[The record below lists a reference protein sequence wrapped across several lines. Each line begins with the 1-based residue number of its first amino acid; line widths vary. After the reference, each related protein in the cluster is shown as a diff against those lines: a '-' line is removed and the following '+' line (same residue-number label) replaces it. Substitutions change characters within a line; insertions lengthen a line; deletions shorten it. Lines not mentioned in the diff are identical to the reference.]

1 MADPSRLLEDP
12 TFMALSPLEMAEY
25 LERLNMSD
33 PNPSPAV
40 AEVFSGLRLVKLGFV
55 FVFDVKVNQMC
66 SRDRRTVT
74 DFIVILSVLVLL
86 MFAEHLI
93 NWHLELHIL
102 MMTNLKF
109 SDLVYLEVFGTTESA
124 DTHLDEPNAPLN
136 GCGKM
141 LLHLSWRVGG
151 VANGFIRPTS
161 RGCSLFGG
169 PIKFLCCNLLVEY
182 HRVFKVLAYLFQI
195 IYLNARGYL
204 IMAFNQTTSFAFVG
218 IWEIVVGSK
227 LLCFLVSNSRLQSS
241 IVDDGG
247 TLLSNSRLQSSI
259 VDDGG
264 TLLRFTR
271 PRLFSPSNGV
281 QDQSKFKLLFAY
293 SCSVVSGVTHLQFL
307 EGTTAVTEFT
317 TVPSK
322 FWINWHLE
330 LHIFMINLCLLIM
343 NLKFSDLVC
352 TPFIFCF
359 EDVTIYLNVV
369 LSNIN
374 DHRIYTAMVIYYNS
388 RLQSSIVDDGGT
400 LLRSNLLALTVV
412 CLQLL
417 GSIRC
422 YSSAEPP
429 AHEVIGMPA
438 LSPTMT
444 QGNIAKWRKK
454 EGDKIEVGDII
465 CEIETDKATLEFE
478 SLEEGF
484 LAKIL
489 VAEGAKDVPVGQPI
503 AITIEDL
510 NEIQNLP
517 DSDLGGSEVKETKS
531 TQTDVKT
538 EDSAQ
543 ESSSGK
549 IDASKLPPHIF
560 VEMPALS
567 PTMDQGNIARWLKKE
582 GEKIEVGDIICE
594 IETDK
599 ATLEFECL
607 EEGYLAKILAP
618 EGSKNVAVGQA
629 IAITVED
636 PADVELLKSYDSGN
650 MAAKEAKPAQPAS
663 HDKEVKVQK
672 SSFSRISPS
681 AKLLIAQHKLD
692 ASSIMA
698 SGAHG
703 TLLKSD
709 VLTAIKSGT
718 GATKSSSSEPKT
730 TSSSQSVT
738 HTSLSSSSELQQLD
752 SYEDLPNTQIRKV
765 IARRL
770 LESKQSIPH
779 LYLTA
784 GLRSSFTVKFCD
796 VILDPLLTFRKELK
810 DKFGVKVS
818 VNDIVIKTVAIAL
831 RNVPKANAF
840 WDDKNGEIVL
850 NDSVDISIA
859 VATEKGLMTP
869 IIKNA
874 DQKSISSISLEFYPH
889 VCLCLTRG
897 IKGALMF
904 LGPIFFVAPY
914 SSIISNL
921 GMFPVDQFCA
931 IINPPQ
937 SGILAVGRGNQV
949 VEPVFGDDGFEKP
962 GVVTKMNVT
971 LSADHRVFDGEVAEF
986 LSDYFGLFFRKS
998 WSAMQMIDNNQA

>member
-1 MADPSRLLEDP
+1 MAAVSRLRNNPVIKRAPSLIR
-12 TFMALSPLEMAEY
+12 ARYLS
-25 LERLNMSD
+25 ST
-33 PNPSPAV
+33 SI
-40 AEVFSGLRLVKLGFV
+40 
-55 FVFDVKVNQMC
+55 
-66 SRDRRTVT
+66 SR
-74 DFIVILSVLVLL
+74 
-86 MFAEHLI
+86 
-93 NWHLELHIL
+93 
-102 MMTNLKF
+102 
-109 SDLVYLEVFGTTESA
+109 
-124 DTHLDEPNAPLN
+124 
-136 GCGKM
+136 
-141 LLHLSWRVGG
+141 
-151 VANGFIRPTS
+151 
-161 RGCSLFGG
+161 
-169 PIKFLCCNLLVEY
+169 
-182 HRVFKVLAYLFQI
+182 
-195 IYLNARGYL
+195 
-204 IMAFNQTTSFAFVG
+204 
-218 IWEIVVGSK
+218 
-227 LLCFLVSNSRLQSS
+227 
-241 IVDDGG
+241 
-247 TLLSNSRLQSSI
+247 NSRLQSSI

-264 TLLRFTR
+264 TLLR

-281 QDQSKFKLLFAY
+281 HDQSKFK
-293 SCSVVSGVTHLQFL
+293 
-307 EGTTAVTEFT
+307 
-317 TVPSK
+317 
-322 FWINWHLE
+322 
-330 LHIFMINLCLLIM
+330 
-343 NLKFSDLVC
+343 
-352 TPFIFCF
+352 
-359 EDVTIYLNVV
+359 
-369 LSNIN
+369 
-374 DHRIYTAMVIYYNS
+374 
-388 RLQSSIVDDGGT
+388 
-400 LLRSNLLALTVV
+400 
-412 CLQLL
+412 LL

-503 AITIEDL
+503 MITIEDL

-517 DSDLGGSEVKETKS
+517 DSVLGGSEVKETKS

-636 PADVELLKSYDSGN
+636 PADVELLKSYVSGN

-672 SSFSRISPS
+672 SSFARISPS

-730 TSSSQSVT
+730 TSSSQPAT
-738 HTSLSSSSELQQLD
+738 HTSLSLSSELQQSD

-784 GLRSSFTVKFCD
+784 D

-869 IIKNA
+869 IVKNA
-874 DQKSISSISLEFYPH
+874 DQKSISSISSEIKELAAKARAGKLTPNEFQGG
-889 VCLCLTRG
+889 T
-897 IKGALMF
+897 F
-904 LGPIFFVAPY
+904 
-914 SSIISNL
+914 SISNL

-949 VEPVFGDDGFEKP
+949 VEPVFGDDGIEKP

-971 LSADHRVFDGEVAEF
+971 LSADHRVFDGEVAGAF
-986 LSDYFGLFFRKS
+986 LGALKSNFSDIRRLL
-998 WSAMQMIDNNQA
+998 I